1 MLLRAQGESI
11 DVYISVSDVIDHE
24 RNDSGGPVRKLLIA
38 LQCDLS
44 VGDSRRGKKDTN
56 VARERGIQSARPD
69 LIV

>member
-44 VGDSRRGKKDTN
+44 AGDSRRGKKGY
-56 VARERGIQSARPD
+56 ERGARAWDTISSP
-69 LIV
+69 